1 MHSFLFWVNNNS
13 MKRTINEIKEL
24 IKKYHIDVLV
34 ASNTLYLLILLIP
47 LRQINYLEDFSL
59 KSFIKLFNLGI
70 LFLINITF
78 VAGKYLNN
86 LKVTSDLIYD
96 GVSKRKTFKERLKS
110 FVLVILLLLF
120 IVSLLIISFGL
131 IKLWLNVMG
140 SINFLFLKAIEFIV
154 SLSIILLITMCIFKF
169 SLPIFVEISDT
180 LKISLVLTLLWVLL
194 STSYQFFVNLLKTFI
209 LGNVFN
215 ETILF
220 IYFLYLLNYV
230 IIISFVYY
238 YVKIR
243 KKQKSCIKN
252 DKMA

>member
-1 MHSFLFWVNNNS
+1 
-13 MKRTINEIKEL
+13 
-24 IKKYHIDVLV
+24 
-34 ASNTLYLLILLIP
+34 
-47 LRQINYLEDFSL
+47 
-59 KSFIKLFNLGI
+59 
-70 LFLINITF
+70 
-78 VAGKYLNN
+78 
-86 LKVTSDLIYD
+86 
-96 GVSKRKTFKERLKS
+96 
-110 FVLVILLLLF
+110 
-120 IVSLLIISFGL
+120 
-131 IKLWLNVMG
+131 MG
-140 SINFLFLKAIEFIV
+140 SINFLFLKAIEFVV

-230 IIISFVYY
+230 IIISFAYY